1 MASVPEI
8 KLDMHVKQTMRL
20 SLRMLQSTRIL
31 QMDVQELREFANG
44 VLEEN
49 PLLEY
54 LPEQNSQRE
63 LQELRC
69 SAPWLGASGR
79 AGGDEQYRRDSG
91 VWDTALTSISAVL
104 MERLERMSL
113 PQPLRELCRYFI
125 QALDENGY
133 LEQED
138 IDAVVAMGVPE
149 RMAAQAVELLQGME
163 PAGIAAR
170 DLRECLLLQ
179 LRRLP
184 QDTAVAE
191 CMVRDH
197 LELLGK
203 KRWHMLANALHTDVD
218 TVRQAAEL
226 IGALSPHP
234 GRTEGGDTA
243 HSEYIIPDAFVVE
256 MDGTPQLVLND
267 YYVPRLGINASYARM
282 LEQEDTEA
290 REFIQ
295 GKMRQARW
303 VIDCLERRR
312 RTLERCAQLILET
325 HLPFF
330 RGETPYLV
338 PLTQKEAAA
347 RLDMHASTVS
357 RCIRGKYLQ
366 CRQGTYPL
374 QYFFPRPVDE
384 GGCCSE
390 QAVRTALAR
399 HLRDEDP
406 AHPLSD
412 RQLGLLLAEEG
423 FPTARRTVAKYR
435 QLLGI
440 PPAYGRKK

>member
-1 MASVPEI
+1 MSEI
-8 KLDMHVKQTMRL
+8 KLDMHLKQTMHL

-31 QMDVQELREFANG
+31 QMDVQELREFTNG

-54 LPEQNSQRE
+54 LPEQSSRRE

-69 SAPWLGASGR
+69 SAPWLGAFGR
-79 AGGDEQYRRDSG
+79 AGGDGQYRRESG
-91 VWDTALTSISAVL
+91 VWDTALTSVSAVL

-138 IDAVVAMGVPE
+138 IDAVVAVGVPE

-170 DLRECLLLQ
+170 DLRECLVLQ
-179 LRRLP
+179 LHRLP
-184 QDTAVAE
+184 QDTAMAE

-218 TVRQAAEL
+218 TVRQAAGL
-226 IGALSPHP
+226 IGTLSPHP
-234 GRTEGGDTA
+234 GRAEGGDTA
-243 HSEYIIPDAFVVE
+243 QPEYIIPDAFVVE
-256 MDGTPQLVLND
+256 LDGTPQLVLND
-267 YYVPRLGINASYARM
+267 YYVPRLGMNASYARM

-295 GKMRQARW
+295 EKMRQARW

-325 HLPFF
+325 QFSFF

-347 RLDMHASTVS
+347 RLDMHESTVS
-357 RCIRGKYLQ
+357 RCVQGKYLQ

-374 QYFFPRPVDE
+374 QYFFPHAIDGAGR
-384 GGCCSE
+384 CSE
-390 QAVRTALAR
+390 QELRLRIMEYVREE
-399 HLRDEDP
+399 DEG
-406 AHPLSD
+406 HPLSD
-412 RQLGLLLAEEG
+412 QRLSELLAGEG
-423 FPTARRTVAKYR
+423 IFAARRTVAKYR
-435 QLLGI
+435 QLLAL
-440 PPAYGRKK
+440 PPAYARRK